1 MLIYLDANVVQYCAT
16 YDDFIFGDTDVCPV
30 TETKLQK
37 ELTALRRLVE
47 LEQLGDWTFAAPP
60 HLMRELRAGIPDGSQ
75 RTAYTTLQEAWSESA
90 WSDDF
95 QPDEGEIA
103 KIEQSLS
110 ILKLKDAPDQRHLA
124 EAIALNASWFL
135 TNDKEVIRKANAEEA
150 VQKTGGLL
158 QGIRVRLPSECLEE
172 ISTGLFLK

>member
-1 MLIYLDANVVQYCAT
+1 MA
-16 YDDFIFGDTDVCPV
+16 
-30 TETKLQK
+30 
-37 ELTALRRLVE
+37 ALASWRFKVFLGSG
-47 LEQLGDWTFAAPP
+47 LGDWTFAAPP

-75 RTAYTTLQEAWSESA
+75 RTAYTTLQEAWSENA

-110 ILKLKDAPDQRHLA
+110 ILKLKDAPDQHHLA

-135 TNDKEVIRKANAEEA
+135 TNDKEVIRKANAQEA
-150 VQKTGGLL
+150 VQKTAGYYKESGCASR
-158 QGIRVRLPSECLEE
+158 QNASRRFRRGC
-172 ISTGLFLK
+172 F